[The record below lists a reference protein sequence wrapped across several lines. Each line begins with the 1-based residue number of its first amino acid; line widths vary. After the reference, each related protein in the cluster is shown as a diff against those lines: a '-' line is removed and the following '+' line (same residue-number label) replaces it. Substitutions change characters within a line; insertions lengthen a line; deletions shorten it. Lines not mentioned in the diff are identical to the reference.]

1 MNLTILLY
9 NITFN
14 MYMKQV
20 MIKNIKQEIK
30 NKLFP
35 NNMNN
40 KIKIIERV
48 MYDY

>member
-1 MNLTILLY
+1 MNLTILSY
-9 NITFN
+9 NIAFN
-14 MYMKQV
+14 MDMKQV

-30 NKLFP
+30 NKLFSD
-35 NNMNN
+35 NMNN

>member
-9 NITFN
+9 NIAFN
-14 MYMKQV
+14 MDMKQV
-20 MIKNIKQEIK
+20 MIKKIKLEIK
-30 NKLFP
+30 NKLFSD
-35 NNMNN
+35 NMNN

>member
-14 MYMKQV
+14 MDMKQV
-20 MIKNIKQEIK
+20 MIKKIKLEIK
-30 NKLFP
+30 NKLFSD
-35 NNMNN
+35 NMNN